1 MTQRPPDPKFDQSS
15 AKRAARD
22 RLAKLKASLV
32 EAQKVHRERF
42 EKRFPKR
49 TKRGRLLASLLI
61 VFAIIVLLISRCS
74 CTPPVVPQPDTQLQ
88 PSGSKAPA
96 LKTVRPETPK
106 AERGKQGEL
115 QRGQFTAREQAAP
128 EWFEALRRQVL
139 ARSPRLSDCLKGAQR
154 SGGVRWSATFN
165 PASGRVSDHSL
176 LLINTTVTLSEEQ
189 ELCLVDV
196 LSSPQYS
203 PVAVSTGRSQ
213 QVPTQPLQIHM
224 VIEF

>member
-1 MTQRPPDPKFDQSS
+1 MTQRPPPPKFDQSS
-15 AKRAARD
+15 AKRAANV

-32 EAQKVHRERF
+32 QAQKVHRQRF
-42 EKRFPKR
+42 ENQFPKK
-49 TKRGRLLASLLI
+49 TKRDSLIAALLI
-61 VFAIIVLLISRCS
+61 VIAIIVLLISRCS
-74 CTPPVVPQPDTQLQ
+74 CTPPAVPQPDAQVQ
-88 PSGSKAPA
+88 PSGSKAPV
-96 LKTVRPETPK
+96 LRTVRPETPK

-115 QRGQFTAREQAAP
+115 QRGQFTVRETAAP

-139 ARSPRLSDCLKGAQR
+139 ARSPRLSECFKGAER
-154 SGGVRWSATFN
+154 GGGARWSATFN
-165 PASGRVSDHSL
+165 PANGRVSDHSL

-189 ELCLVDV
+189 ESCLVDV

>member
-1 MTQRPPDPKFDQSS
+1 MTRRPSDPKFDQSS

-22 RLAKLKASLV
+22 RLEKLKASLV
-32 EAQKVHRERF
+32 EAQKTHRQRL
-42 EKRFPKR
+42 EKQFPKQ
-49 TKRGRLLASLLI
+49 TKNGRLLAALFI
-61 VFAIIVLLISRCS
+61 AVAIAVLLISRCS
-74 CTPPVVPQPDTQLQ
+74 CTPPSVPKPGDPVQ

-139 ARSPRLSDCLKGAQR
+139 ARSPRLSDCFKGAER
-154 SGGVRWSATFN
+154 GGGVRWSATFN
-165 PASGRVSDHSL
+165 PANGRVSDHSL
-176 LLINTTVTLSEEQ
+176 LLINTTVTLSEEL
-189 ELCLVDV
+189 ESCLIDV
-196 LSSPQYS
+196 LSSPQYL
-203 PVAVSTGRSQ
+203 PVAAPAGRSQ

>member
-1 MTQRPPDPKFDQSS
+1 MTQRPLDPKSDQSS
-15 AKRAARD
+15 AKRAARE
-22 RLAKLKASLV
+22 RLEKLKASLV
-32 EAQKVHRERF
+32 QAQNVHRERI
-42 EKRFPKR
+42 EKRFPKK
-49 TKRGRLLASLLI
+49 TKRGRLVAALLI
-61 VFAIIVLLISRCS
+61 VAAIAVLVISRCS
-74 CTPPVVPQPDTQLQ
+74 CTPTAVPQPDTQPQ
-88 PSGSKAPA
+88 PSGSKAPV
-96 LKTVRPETPK
+96 LRTVRPETPK

-115 QRGQFTAREQAAP
+115 QRGQFTVREQAAP

-154 SGGVRWSATFN
+154 GGGVRWSATFN
-165 PASGRVSDHSL
+165 PANGRVSDHSL

-189 ELCLVDV
+189 QSCLVDV

-203 PVAVSTGRSQ
+203 PVAAPSDRSQ